1 MIELLFA
8 LGATKVIGLSCVL
21 GVSSGI
27 SCLYLHAADGI
38 FYRSDAAHM
47 YRSGQSHPF
56 PGGLKVIDWRHEPV
70 SDFFSYRSAAAQFC

>member
-1 MIELLFA
+1 LNLKSVFSASLISLTLIAELQRIQAQL
-8 LGATKVIGLSCVL
+8 LGNKGAQ
-21 GVSSGI
+21 
-27 SCLYLHAADGI
+27 
-38 FYRSDAAHM
+38 R